1 MNQVDGSIGEVRAA
15 QKGDHGALRALWQR
29 HRRWVAAV
37 LLAHKPRG
45 VELEDLLQEVATTM
59 VSRLGELR
67 DPEAFKP
74 WLRMVAVNAARAQG
88 RKTTRRRE
96 RSAEGLEERAA
107 SVPPLA
113 ERDEAA
119 RVLRLALQL
128 PDAYREPLLLRCV
141 HGMSHREIGRVLD
154 LPETTIETRIA
165 RGRRML
171 REMASGESSTPVRP
185 ATGASEGA
193 P

>member
-15 QKGDHGALRALWQR
+15 QEGDHGALRGLWQR

-45 VELEDLLQEVATTM
+45 AELEDLLQDVATIL
-59 VSRLGELR
+59 VSRLSELR
-67 DPEAFKP
+67 DPAAFKP

-88 RKTTRRRE
+88 RKASRRRE
-96 RSAEGLEERAA
+96 RPVEGLEEMLTA
-107 SVPPLA
+107 PEPLA

-119 RVLRLALQL
+119 RILRLAMQL

-141 HGMSHREIGRVLD
+141 HGMSHREIGQVLD

-171 REMASGESSTPVRP
+171 RELAAGACASPPVR
-185 ATGASEGA
+185 GAAEDEL
-193 P
+193 